1 MNERALLKRRLQI
14 SARLTLLA
22 GAIASV
28 AVYLTASQ
36 EEQSA
41 LVNEFRESKAYR
53 HELEAYGG
61 KLSIVSDELMQWFTS
76 LWQGKTLAFTIAV
89 LTVGTAVFLFWTAR
103 QIPENL
109 PDQAGDIPDSEL
121 KG

>member
-1 MNERALLKRRLQI
+1 VNERALLKKRFQI

-22 GAIASV
+22 GAIAS
-28 AVYLTASQ
+28 AAIYLTASQ
-36 EEQSA
+36 EEQSS
-41 LVNEFRESKAYR
+41 LINEFRESKAYR

-76 LWQGKTLAFTIAV
+76 LWHGENLAFTVAFV
-89 LTVGTAVFLFWTAR
+89 STAVALLLFWSAR
-103 QIPENL
+103 QISANL
-109 PDQAGDIPDSEL
+109 PDQKDDITDSES